1 MLSSKFQLIFPNIVS
16 YYQKADLN
24 VLFQSLFF
32 FFFKTFLTKFPK
44 HTLTVMF
51 LFQCNFL
58 LVVKIRLS
66 KLTVM
71 LLFQCNFLLVVGA
84 DNLVWQVY
92 FYRILSTWCWIN
104 TKVYIGFTI
113 PSPCTQ
119 TFLGIRRVNV
129 KADEYAVICW

>member
-92 FYRILSTWCWIN
+92 FFSRIISKWCWIN
-104 TKVYIGFTI
+104 TKVFIGFTI
-113 PSPCTQ
+113 PSACTQ
-119 TFLGIRRVNV
+119 TFPGIIRVNFIE
-129 KADEYAVICW
+129 DE